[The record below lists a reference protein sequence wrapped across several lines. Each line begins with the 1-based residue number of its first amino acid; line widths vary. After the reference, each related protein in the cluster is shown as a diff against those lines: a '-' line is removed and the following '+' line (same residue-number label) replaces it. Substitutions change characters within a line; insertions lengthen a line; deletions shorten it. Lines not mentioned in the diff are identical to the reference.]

1 MKHYYQVEIEHLDII
16 RQKAIDLL
24 PESLLQ
30 GYSITRNI
38 EIENKLFE
46 IKELQAVISRFG
58 GMSMVHSMAFNISRP
73 FQKPGLH
80 VDDGTFIYSFNIP
93 LLNYENTFLNV
104 YEKVEKLIMMKHR
117 DKYDNV
123 ISYWGVRPEDCK
135 LIEKIETVH
144 PHFLNTKF
152 PHSVENENDLIR
164 FNMLIRFKP
173 EFDPS
178 VLENMVGRP
187 GIEPGVL

>member
-1 MKHYYQVEIEHLDII
+1 MKHYYRVDIENLDII
-16 RQKAIDLL
+16 REKAIGLL
-24 PESLLQ
+24 PTSLFH

-38 EIENKLFE
+38 EIEKQLFK
-46 IKELQAVISRFG
+46 IPELQAVLENFG
-58 GMSMVHSMAFNISRP
+58 SMAMVHSMAFNISRP

-93 LLNYENTFLNV
+93 LINYKNTFLNV
-104 YEKVEKLIMMKHR
+104 YEKVDKLVMMKHR

-152 PHSVENENDLIR
+152 PHSVENENYSIR
-164 FNMLIRFKP
+164 FNMLIRFNP

-178 VLENMVGRP
+178 ILENMVGRP

>member
-46 IKELQAVISRFG
+46 IEELQAVISQFG

-117 DKYDNV
+117 DKYDNI
-123 ISYWGVRPEDCK
+123 ISYWGVRPDDCK

-152 PHSVENENDLIR
+152 PHSVENQNNSIR
-164 FNMLIRFKP
+164 FNMLIRFNP
-173 EFDPS
+173 DFDPS
-178 VLENMVGRP
+178 NY
-187 GIEPGVL
+187 IN